1 VHDLSKLSSSTPS
14 SEPFEPCLQP
24 ESSKSSPWRT
34 PSRIL
39 RDYGRRLGFL
49 RLWQIYFIAVVALN
63 VVAMLF
69 LSHGQIVF
77 GFGDYLG
84 FADAVFSGVAVW
96 LISRRKRAARLFIA
110 GFSLG
115 IFAIS
120 VFDVVLLIRGGAP
133 FTALAGHLRI
143 MSLPIALYFLCSR
156 RVRLTLTTPFD
167 SRVSSP
173 SAPAEED
180 ELYRPRD
187 NGFWR
192 DVAMF
197 FMVFSVV
204 GHWMERV
211 YGLFLFHFAN
221 IYDPTAPLWRD
232 FLSPFNIYGI
242 GAVVC
247 ILLLFPLKRL
257 LERRFKR
264 VWLVLLVSFV
274 ANTLACTLIELIGGL
289 LTNHPDAS
297 GRLIYWDYSNMPFNF
312 MGQICLQNALCF
324 GLVATLMVWSV
335 FPAIE
340 GFILRCSQDAVNVV
354 SVIILVVYLLLTAFY
369 LVNLTVLAS
378 GDLSIRFL

>member
-1 VHDLSKLSSSTPS
+1 V
-14 SEPFEPCLQP
+14 
-24 ESSKSSPWRT
+24 
-34 PSRIL
+34 
-39 RDYGRRLGFL
+39 
-49 RLWQIYFIAVVALN
+49 IAL
-63 VVAMLF
+63 LF

-84 FADAVFSGVAVW
+84 FADAVCSGVAVW
-96 LISRRKRAARLFIA
+96 LISRRKRAARPFIVS
-110 GFSLG
+110 FSLG
-115 IFAIS
+115 IFAVSIL
-120 VFDVVLLIRGGAP
+120 DTVLLIHGGASL
-133 FTALAGHLRI
+133 TALAGHLRV
-143 MSLPIALYFLCSR
+143 MSLPIAVYFLCSR
-156 RVRLTLTTPFD
+156 RVRLTLTSPFG
-167 SRVSSP
+167 SRVSAP
-173 SAPAEED
+173 SAPAEE

-187 NGFWR
+187 IGFWR

-211 YGLFLFHFAN
+211 YGVFLLYFAN
-221 IYDPTAPLWRD
+221 VYDPTAPLWRD

-257 LERRFKR
+257 LEHRLKR
-264 VWLVLLVSFV
+264 GWLVLFISFV

-340 GFILRCSQDAVNVV
+340 GFILRCSQDAVNVAF
-354 SVIILVVYLLLTAFY
+354 VIILIVYLLLTAFY

-378 GDLSIRFL
+378 GGLSIRFL